1 MSDDDDLRRAL
12 HRPTEPISSYR
23 AFQDLRPAMR
33 RARRRRRAAA
43 GATAALILVG
53 GGAGV
58 LALAS
63 TPSSPT
69 VRTTSPDDENGAVI
83 TTVPPVSEPR
93 DMSGTDTPDQRAVS
107 TSAAAST
114 PIGPPAPAPAD
125 DEPAAAR
132 DSADATP
139 KPDSP
144 TVTPP
149 PAEVPSATPTTT
161 TAPEPVT
168 PTAPPPPAAP
178 SSQVLTTACG
188 EVVVEIDGGTVGI
201 TSITPLPGYTP
212 WVSTNGPES
221 VEMQFLGT
229 SHSCEVHADLE
240 AGRLDVEI
248 QDSDHDG

>member
-1 MSDDDDLRRAL
+1 VSDDDDDLRRAL

-107 TSAAAST
+107 TTEAAST
-114 PIGPPAPAPAD
+114 PIGPPALAPAA

-132 DSADATP
+132 ESTDATP

-149 PAEVPSATPTTT
+149 SAEVPSAMPTTT

-168 PTAPPPPAAP
+168 PAAAQP
-178 SSQVLTTACG
+178 TSQVLSSACG
-188 EVVVEIDGGTVGI
+188 EVVVEFDDGRVGI
-201 TSITPLPGYTP
+201 ASITPLPGYTP
-212 WVSTNGPES
+212 RVSTDGPES

-229 SHSCEVHADLE
+229 GHICEVHVELKPS
-240 AGRLDVEI
+240 GLDVEI